1 MQTVNLG
8 KTGMKVSRLCL
19 GCMTYGSPEWSIHP
33 WAMPEQESRPFIT
46 RAFDKGINFFD
57 TADYYSVG
65 ASETILGNVLN
76 GLAPRSEFVIATKV
90 GLSMEAGPNSTGLSR
105 KHIMEAV
112 DASLKRLQT
121 DYIDLYYIH
130 RLDGVTPFEE
140 TCEALN
146 DLVRAGKV
154 LYLGASSS
162 WTWEFVKMREIQK
175 ANGWAQFDVM
185 QNFYNLAYREEEREM
200 NPYCKAE
207 GVALVP
213 WSPLARGF
221 LAGNRRAD
229 GTATNRAS
237 TDKFAQNYFGTE
249 QDYEILQA
257 VETVAK
263 KLEIKP
269 AQLALAWVL
278 AKGVTAPIIG
288 ATKDYHLDDAIAA
301 LDISLDDETI
311 AKLEAPYQPRQV
323 MGHQ

>member
-1 MQTVNLG
+1 
-8 KTGMKVSRLCL
+8 
-19 GCMTYGSPEWSIHP
+19 
-33 WAMPEQESRPFIT
+33 
-46 RAFDKGINFFD
+46 
-57 TADYYSVG
+57 
-65 ASETILGNVLN
+65 
-76 GLAPRSEFVIATKV
+76 
-90 GLSMEAGPNSTGLSR
+90 
-105 KHIMEAV
+105 
-112 DASLKRLQT
+112 
-121 DYIDLYYIH
+121 
-130 RLDGVTPFEE
+130 
-140 TCEALN
+140 
-146 DLVRAGKV
+146 
-154 LYLGASSS
+154 
-162 WTWEFVKMREIQK
+162 
-175 ANGWAQFDVM
+175 M

-237 TDKFAQNYFGTE
+237 TDKIAQNYFGTK

-257 VETVAK
+257 VETAAK
-263 KLEIKP
+263 ALEVKP

-301 LDISLDDETI
+301 LDICLDDETI